1 MKTKLLLRRQISQK
15 IASYNDAKEVVQ
27 PATGWIKAIRTSL
40 GMSLEQLANKLNVS
54 KQNVQMMERREQQQ
68 AITLKKLK
76 EVAAAMDMQLVY
88 ALVPVD
94 DSLDAMIER
103 KAEALAKEIVMR
115 TSQTMVLEDQEVKYE
130 RLNEAITERKEKI
143 LQEMPKALWD

>member
-1 MKTKLLLRRQISQK
+1 MYKNIFKSIVLLSSFQAVAQQTP
-15 IASYNDAKEVVQ
+15 ND
-27 PATGWIKAIRTSL
+27 
-40 GMSLEQLANKLNVS
+40 VS
-54 KQNVQMMERREQQQ
+54 ENYFTENDTV
-68 AITLKKLK
+68 KKLK

-130 RLNEAITERKEKI
+130 RLNEAIKERKEKI